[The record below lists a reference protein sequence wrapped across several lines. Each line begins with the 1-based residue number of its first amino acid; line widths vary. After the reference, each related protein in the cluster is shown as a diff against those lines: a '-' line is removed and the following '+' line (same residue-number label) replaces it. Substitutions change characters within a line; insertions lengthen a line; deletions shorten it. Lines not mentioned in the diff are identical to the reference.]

1 MRNQV
6 KIGTSDGQTHYA
18 DGVAGEIW
26 KQVCSPEVG
35 RFIALESTET
45 PSRTF
50 YLDPNEIISIKDD

>member
-6 KIGTSDGQTHYA
+6 KIGTSDGETHFA
-18 DGVAGEIW
+18 DGWASEIH
-26 KQVCSPEVG
+26 KRVNSPEVG